1 MRCIYCG
8 EEMSEWEK
16 KCPACGMEDVHSK
29 TALRELKRR
38 KAPKFMFRGFL
49 CLLGFLVIVAG
60 FILAYKMIERAS
72 VITKYSNV
80 AEQYLQEDD
89 YYNALDS
96 YCAILRDYP
105 KSRVAHD
112 GLVEVFVTMCE
123 DGYIKTGDQGYSIMQ
138 KYDVYLDEED
148 EEKMRDA
155 LLPYFE

>member
-1 MRCIYCG
+1 M
-8 EEMSEWEK
+8 
-16 KCPACGMEDVHSK
+16 
-29 TALRELKRR
+29 
-38 KAPKFMFRGFL
+38 
-49 CLLGFLVIVAG
+49 
-60 FILAYKMIERAS
+60 AYKMIERAS
-72 VITKYSNV
+72 VIAKYSNV

-89 YYNALDS
+89 YHNALDS

-123 DGYIKTGDQGYSIMQ
+123 DGYIKTGDQGYSFMQ

-148 EEKMRDA
+148 EEKMWDA

>member
-1 MRCIYCG
+1 
-8 EEMSEWEK
+8 MSEWEK
-16 KCPACGMEDVHSK
+16 KCPACGMEDAHSK

-38 KAPKFMFRGFL
+38 KAPKFIVKAFL
-49 CLLGFLVIVAG
+49 CLLGFLVIAAG

-72 VITKYSNV
+72 VIAKYSNE

-89 YYNALDS
+89 YHNALDS